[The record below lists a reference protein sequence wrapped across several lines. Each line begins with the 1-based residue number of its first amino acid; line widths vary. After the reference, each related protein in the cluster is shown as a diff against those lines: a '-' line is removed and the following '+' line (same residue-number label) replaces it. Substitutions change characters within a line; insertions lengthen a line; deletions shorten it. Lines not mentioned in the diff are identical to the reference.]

1 MHRSSRTRFVVAL
14 SALIIAQSS
23 LLLGAVPANETL
35 LPDSTKGALLI
46 HNVDELSDAFDRTQM
61 GQLLK
66 DPLMQP
72 FMEDIQEQMK
82 AKWRKSRGELGIAW
96 SDLED
101 VASGEVAIARTVPA
115 PGKSATVVLADITG
129 NTEKAEKL
137 LDKISAALIK
147 KKATKTAE
155 TIENVVVA
163 AFDIPP
169 STKIR
174 RRNMYYAI
182 HNNLLIVAGN
192 KEVMAGIIKRQ
203 ASKDTQGSL
212 AEATAFR
219 ASIDRATRDAGSVVP
234 HLRFFIEPIAY
245 FQAIRSTKAGPRK
258 RGTDMLKI
266 ASEQGFDAIKGVAG
280 VVNFSLGDY
289 EMLYRVSVY
298 APPIAEAKADRYLLA
313 MRMLS
318 FFNDMNLDP
327 PAWVHTELATFTR
340 LKLDISKTFESAK
353 TLVNAVADSEVF
365 EDVLDSLKTA
375 PDGPKIDIREH
386 VIKRLGGDVIILSDY
401 ELPITVTSERLL
413 FAIETNDAEAL
424 AATVAK
430 AMKADDQAHRREF
443 KVGDKTYIIWE
454 MVEHDPEDSAAPVVE
469 LGGIP
474 GLPGVDEDEE
484 DDEEEPLLPN
494 KAVTVAHGRLMIAS
508 HIQFL
513 HKVLEN
519 AESRAHLA
527 DSVDFKLVATEL
539 ERIGGKKMFVRNFSR
554 TDEEYRPTYEL
565 IKQGQM
571 PQSKTMLGM
580 MLNRWLAADLE
591 EGEVRAQQIDGSKL
605 PDFEI
610 CRRYL
615 GPAGMLGIAEDNG
628 WYIAGFVLSK
638 ENPSALQGSSAIVA
652 EKGSDEPTRK

>member
-1 MHRSSRTRFVVAL
+1 
-14 SALIIAQSS
+14 
-23 LLLGAVPANETL
+23 
-35 LPDSTKGALLI
+35 
-46 HNVDELSDAFDRTQM
+46 
-61 GQLLK
+61 
-66 DPLMQP
+66 
-72 FMEDIQEQMK
+72 
-82 AKWRKSRGELGIAW
+82 
-96 SDLED
+96 
-101 VASGEVAIARTVPA
+101 
-115 PGKSATVVLADITG
+115 
-129 NTEKAEKL
+129 
-137 LDKISAALIK
+137 
-147 KKATKTAE
+147 
-155 TIENVVVA
+155 
-163 AFDIPP
+163 
-169 STKIR
+169 
-174 RRNMYYAI
+174 
-182 HNNLLIVAGN
+182 
-192 KEVMAGIIKRQ
+192 
-203 ASKDTQGSL
+203 
-212 AEATAFR
+212 
-219 ASIDRATRDAGSVVP
+219 
-234 HLRFFIEPIAY
+234 
-245 FQAIRSTKAGPRK
+245 
-258 RGTDMLKI
+258 
-266 ASEQGFDAIKGVAG
+266 
-280 VVNFSLGDY
+280 
-289 EMLYRVSVY
+289 
-298 APPIAEAKADRYLLA
+298 
-313 MRMLS
+313 
-318 FFNDMNLDP
+318 
-327 PAWVHTELATFTR
+327 
-340 LKLDISKTFESAK
+340 
-353 TLVNAVADSEVF
+353 
-365 EDVLDSLKTA
+365 
-375 PDGPKIDIREH
+375 
-386 VIKRLGGDVIILSDY
+386 
-401 ELPITVTSERLL
+401 LL

-474 GLPGVDEDEE
+474 GLPGVDEEEE